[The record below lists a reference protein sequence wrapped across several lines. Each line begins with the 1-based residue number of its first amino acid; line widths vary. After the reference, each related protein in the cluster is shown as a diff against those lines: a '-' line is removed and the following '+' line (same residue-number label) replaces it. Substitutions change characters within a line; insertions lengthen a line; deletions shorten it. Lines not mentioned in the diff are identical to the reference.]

1 MAGASETQDG
11 ADGAINARVI
21 ALLFIVVL
29 SSTLYATTM
38 LVASVLL
45 PQMQGTMSATQDEIS
60 WAMTFN
66 ILATAVATPMTG
78 WLSARFGQ
86 SRVMR
91 WSVAGFTAATL
102 MCGLSDSLGALVFW
116 RVVQGAVGAPMIP
129 LSQTILLS
137 NFPRRLH
144 GTVTSIFGMGVVVG
158 PVIGPTLGG
167 YLSDLYGWRSAFYMI
182 VPVGIIAWA
191 GLWALLPRDRLT
203 QTARLDWTGF
213 LTLSAAITCLQLM
226 VSRGQRLDWFDSPE
240 IVLEAAGAALAF
252 YLFLA
257 HSLTARNPFLDL
269 KLLTDRNYA
278 VGLILV
284 TIYGML
290 NFTPVVL
297 LPQLLQTYAGYPDSI
312 IGEILGARGVGA
324 VLGFFL
330 AMFIGRL
337 DPRLGMIGGF
347 GILVVSGLWLTTID
361 LNTSRAELAAS
372 NALQGIATGVVWVP
386 LTVAAFATVDPR
398 KLAETSAIFHLL
410 RNIGSSIFIS
420 VCVAEIVRSTGANYA
435 RMTEFVTPY
444 NPALGLPSV
453 MGAWDM
459 ETLPGLARLSKEIT
473 RQAAMIGYLNAFGLY
488 TVMSGL
494 ALPFILMVRGR
505 RRAAAG

>member
-1 MAGASETQDG
+1 MADETGTRDEG
-11 ADGAINARVI
+11 EGAITLRIV

-29 SSTLYATTM
+29 SATLYATTM

-45 PQMQGTMSATQDEIS
+45 PQMQGAMSATQDEIS
-60 WAMTFN
+60 WTMTFN
-66 ILATAVATPMTG
+66 ILATAVATPTTG
-78 WLSARFGQ
+78 WLSARFGP

-91 WSVAGFTAATL
+91 YSVMGFTLATL
-102 MCGLSDSLGALVFW
+102 MCGLADSLGSLVFW

-129 LSQTILLS
+129 LSQTIILS
-137 NFPRRLH
+137 TFPRRLH
-144 GTVTSIFGMGVVVG
+144 STATSIFGMGVVVG

-182 VPVGIIAWA
+182 VPVGIVAWA
-191 GLWALLPRDRLT
+191 GLLALLPRDRMT
-203 QTARLDWTGF
+203 GTARLDWTGF
-213 LTLSAAITCLQLM
+213 LTLSIAITCLQLM

-240 IVLEAAGAALAF
+240 IILEAAGAVLAF

-257 HSLTARNPFLDL
+257 HSLTAREPFLDL
-269 KLLTDRNYA
+269 KVLLDRNYSI
-278 VGLILV
+278 GLILV

-297 LPQLLQTYAGYPDSI
+297 LPQLLQTHAGFPDSI
-312 IGEILGARGVGA
+312 IGEILAARGVGA

-330 AMFIGRL
+330 AMFIGRF

-347 GILVVSGLWLTTID
+347 AILVVSGLWLTTLD
-361 LNTSRAELAAS
+361 LNTTREELAAS

-386 LTVAAFATVDPR
+386 LTVAAFATIEPR

-410 RNIGSSIFIS
+410 RNLGSSIFIS
-420 VCVAEIVRSTGANYA
+420 VCVAEIVRGTGMNYA
-435 RMTEFVTPY
+435 RMTEFITPY
-444 NPALGLPSV
+444 NPALGLPGV
-453 MGAWDM
+453 IGAWDM
-459 ETLPGLARLSKEIT
+459 ESVTGLARLSNEIT

-488 TVMSGL
+488 TLVSAL
-494 ALPFILMVRGR
+494 ALPFILLIRGR
-505 RRAAAG
+505 RAPQPA